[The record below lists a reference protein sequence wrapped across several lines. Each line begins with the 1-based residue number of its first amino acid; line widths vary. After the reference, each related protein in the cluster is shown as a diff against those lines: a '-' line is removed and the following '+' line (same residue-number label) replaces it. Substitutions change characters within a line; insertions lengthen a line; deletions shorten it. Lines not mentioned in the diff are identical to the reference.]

1 MSIGVFVEFNQV
13 GIGQDFRVT
22 TQSFRAGGTGY
33 GEYKKQLFEVL
44 WNAFEPMR
52 KKRAD
57 LEADLGYVES
67 VLQRGAERA
76 LATAQQTMAKVRA
89 AVGLLNFHR

>member
-1 MSIGVFVEFNQV
+1 M
-13 GIGQDFRVT
+13 

-33 GEYKKQLFEVL
+33 GEYKKHLFEVL

-52 KKRAD
+52 KKRAE

-67 VLQRGAERA
+67 ILQHGAERA
-76 LATAQQTMAKVRA
+76 LATADQTMAKVRA
-89 AVGLLNFHR
+89 AVGLLNFHY